1 MIRAENDPRSAY
13 YHATSARSGQ
23 DSSRS
28 DLQQF
33 CLVDMFLLQMMVK
46 QGQIVAMI
54 HFNPKQIP
62 VCLINRVMNNFCLN
76 AMQSLNLNTSWSYL
90 YLASEQL
97 VLEYVG
103 VHNLFLYLF

>member
-1 MIRAENDPRSAY
+1 
-13 YHATSARSGQ
+13 
-23 DSSRS
+23 
-28 DLQQF
+28 
-33 CLVDMFLLQMMVK
+33 
-46 QGQIVAMI
+46 
-54 HFNPKQIP
+54 
-62 VCLINRVMNNFCLN
+62 MNNFCLN